1 MQLKEHKQRMRGNIA
16 ALLHTPLERVN
27 VKARTH
33 EEVRV
38 CVCICEQPLK
48 CFCCWD
54 GTGI

>member
-16 ALLHTPLERVN
+16 ALLYTQLERVN

-38 CVCICEQPLK
+38 CL
-48 CFCCWD
+48 
-54 GTGI
+54 